1 MIIFY
6 FFGRIWHHFNRFLG
20 PKIPWI
26 MALPYDTQNCHAP
39 QWESSNKTWQTRA
52 MSTGPRS
59 GIHPSPID
67 VYTLTWPSPFGKQY
81 CLPNGEG
88 QVCYAWLVYASGTIS
103 FFFFFFWTRKH
114 IKYSLRFGY
123 SGPQSHKPA
132 WINEP
137 IMDFSQF
144 VRINFPCISALI
156 LEALRTLFLVENY

>member
-1 MIIFY
+1 MNVFY
-6 FFGRIWHHFNRFLG
+6 FFGRIWRHFNRYFW

-26 MALPYDTQNCHAP
+26 MALPYDTQNCHVL

-67 VYTLTWPSPFGKQY
+67 VMLIAYQMDKARCVMLALFKLQAQNPFF
-81 CLPNGEG
+81 
-88 QVCYAWLVYASGTIS
+88 S
-103 FFFFFFWTRKH
+103 FFFGTGKH

-137 IMDFSQF
+137 IMDFRQF
-144 VRINFPCISALI
+144 VRINFPCLSALI
-156 LEALRTLFLVENY
+156 LEALRTLFLVILLVT